1 MVADSLRG
9 FFSDMVLEAF
19 RARFGESARNRH
31 PPVLSPRALRVEIIC
46 TWAGIAL
53 TSTIALCWLA
63 KIALS
68 SLRWFQA
75 DNLRIGLEDSILIP
89 ALAFFFFGQLVYLF
103 CRLGFL
109 RRTQSHRPAS
119 REEIE
124 SIYDLKRPPPLLILV
139 PAYCERI
146 EVVRRTMFSAALLEY
161 PDRRVVLLID
171 DPPIP
176 ANSKA
181 ASDLAAVRKV
191 AGDIEAM
198 LRPQER
204 KFVAQFSDFRLRAE
218 RGPIDQTAERARLE
232 NLYNEAATWM
242 ENLAAT
248 VDAVGHVDRLFHD
261 DIILRPA
268 AALRARASELKPNA
282 AAEGRELSR
291 EAIARE
297 YRRLATLFEVRLS
310 CFERKR
316 YMNLSHSMG
325 KAMNLNSYLGL
336 IARNFRTM
344 SKSDGPH
351 LKQCDSAQAQFGI
364 RDAKYVLAVDAD
376 TLLLNDYAL
385 RLIHLM
391 EQDQNRRV
399 AIAQSPHSA
408 FPGSP
413 SLLEREAG
421 AQTDIQRMLCQGS
434 AYYRAAF
441 WVGGSAIMRRAA
453 LEDVCEET
461 EERGYP
467 IRKYIQDRTLVEDT
481 ESSLRFLAKG
491 WSIYNY
497 LVPLSYSEIPADYGA
512 LIVQRRRWS
521 SGGLLNV
528 PALGQYLRTA
538 QWRPQRIPEAMLR
551 LHYLA
556 STTVNLGML
565 LLPLLV
571 TQDNK
576 SSGWLLTAMLYYTF
590 YARDLVFCGYSWS
603 DLPSVYALSLLLVT
617 VSVNGVFNSIRQW
630 WTGRKPL
637 FQRTPKVRE
646 RTVIP
651 PSYVIVT
658 WLIPPATLL
667 IAIFDLIWGSIPM
680 ALLGLFNTLALSAA
694 LMRFIGLRE
703 SWEDLNVALSGKLDR
718 FALSRPA
725 PVTLTAQQPADAT
738 RPDVNPIGVA

>member
-1 MVADSLRG
+1 MAP
-9 FFSDMVLEAF
+9 EAF
-19 RARFGESARNRH
+19 GARIGESARTGH
-31 PPVLSPRALRVEIIC
+31 PPAPSPRTLRREIVY
-46 TWAGIAL
+46 TWTGIAV
-53 TSTIALCWLA
+53 TSFVALCWLA
-63 KIALS
+63 KIALN
-68 SLRWFQA
+68 SLRWFRA
-75 DNLRIGLEDSILIP
+75 GNFRIGLEDSILIP
-89 ALAFFFFGQLVYLF
+89 ALTFFFFGQLVYLF

-124 SIYDLKRPPPLLILV
+124 SIYGGERPPPLLILV

-146 EVVRRTMFSAALLEY
+146 EVVRKTMLSAALLEY

-176 ANSKA
+176 ASAKA
-181 ASDLAAVRKV
+181 ASDLEAVRQL
-191 AGDIEAM
+191 AGEIETM

-204 KFVAQFSDFRLRAE
+204 KFLAQLSDFRLRAE
-218 RGPIDQTAERARLE
+218 RGPIDQTGERARLE
-232 NLYNEAATWM
+232 NLNIEAATWL

-248 VDAVGHVDRLFHD
+248 FDSVGHVDRLFRD
-261 DIILRPA
+261 DIILKPA
-268 AALRARASELKPNA
+268 AALRARASELKPDA
-282 AAEGRELSR
+282 AARGGELSG

-297 YRRLATLFEVRLS
+297 YRRLATLFAVRLS

-316 YMNLSHSMG
+316 YVNLSHSMS

-336 IARNFRTM
+336 IARNFRTV
-344 SKSDGPH
+344 SKPDGPH
-351 LKQCDSAQAQFGI
+351 LVQCDAAHAQLRI
-364 RDAKYVLAVDAD
+364 RDAEYVLSVDAD

-391 EQDQNRRV
+391 DQEQNRRV

-434 AYYRAAF
+434 AYYSAAF
-441 WVGGSAIMRRAA
+441 WVGGSAVMRRAA
-453 LEDVCEET
+453 LEDICQET

-481 ESSLRFLAKG
+481 ESSLSFLAKG

-497 LVPLSYSEIPADYGA
+497 LDPLSYSEIPADYGA

-528 PALGQYLRTA
+528 PALGQYLRTSK
-538 QWRPQRIPEAMLR
+538 RGPQRIPEAMLR
-551 LHYLA
+551 FHYLA

-571 TQDNK
+571 TPDNR
-576 SSGWLLTAMLYYTF
+576 SSGWLLTALLYYTF
-590 YARDLVFCGYSWS
+590 YARDLVSCGYSWT

-617 VSVNGVFNSIRQW
+617 VSVNGVYNSFRQW
-630 WTGRKPL
+630 WTGRKPV
-637 FQRTPKVRE
+637 FQRTPKIRE
-646 RTVIP
+646 RTAMP
-651 PSYVIVT
+651 ASYVIVT

-667 IAIFDLIWGSIPM
+667 IAVVDLIKGSLPM
-680 ALLGLFNTLALSAA
+680 ALLGLFNTVVLSTAV
-694 LMRFIGLRE
+694 MRFIGLHE
-703 SWEDLNVALSGKLDR
+703 GWEDLKIVIFRKLKRFSLSG
-718 FALSRPA
+718 PA
-725 PVTLTAQQPADAT
+725 EVTVTVPRPADAT
-738 RPDVNPIGVA
+738 RPDVNPIGLA